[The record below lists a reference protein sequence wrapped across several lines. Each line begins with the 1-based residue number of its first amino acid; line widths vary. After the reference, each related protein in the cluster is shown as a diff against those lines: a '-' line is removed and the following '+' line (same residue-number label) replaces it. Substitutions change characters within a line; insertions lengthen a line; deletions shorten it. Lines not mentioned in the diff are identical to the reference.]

1 MIKKR
6 AFDTLIMAHKNKD
19 IVSDKCKL
27 KSLLWDIIDL

>member
-19 IVSDKCKL
+19 IVADKCKL
-27 KSLLWDIIDL
+27 KSLF